1 MYKTKPY
8 AHQLKALELSQDAPY
23 FALTMEQ
30 GTGKSKVI
38 IDTCAHLY
46 GTGKINCCVV
56 IAPNGVHRNWVV
68 NEIPTHMPDYI
79 ELNQAIWVASPK
91 KREQELLEGLFK
103 VDGKLKVLVM
113 NIEALATERGRG
125 YLERILRSMQVL
137 LVIDESS
144 RIKTPTAVRTK
155 ALLKLG
161 KLASYR
167 RICTGTPVT
176 QSPFDIFSQYSFLDK
191 DILQTESYYVF
202 KATYAEMLSADN
214 GLMRHITQRTGG
226 KFTPQVVATDK
237 NGRPQ
242 YKNLDRLARL
252 VQPCTFRVLKKDCL
266 DLPDKVYQR
275 RYFDI
280 TSEQR
285 RVYNDVKENL
295 RIELADDNVMTM
307 SKLTAV
313 LRLQQITSGIIPTFE
328 GDTDFFENPMDNP
341 RTEAFL
347 ESIDEVDGKIIVWCR
362 FIREIRGLSA
372 VISEKW
378 GTDSVVTYFGE
389 TSQDN
394 RVAAVKRFQEDPS
407 CRFFIGQ
414 PHTAGIGLTLTAAT
428 TVVYYSNDFSLET
441 RLQSEDRAH
450 RIGQKSNVTYIDLEA
465 TDTVDR
471 RIVTALREKKD
482 VAEAITRDPKEEW
495 LV

>member
-1 MYKTKPY
+1 MFKTKPY
-8 AHQLKALELSQDAPY
+8 AHQLKALELSKDAGY

-38 IDTCAHLY
+38 IDTAAHLY
-46 GTGKINCCVV
+46 GTGKINCLVV

-68 NEIPTHMPDYI
+68 NELPAHMPDYI
-79 ELNQAIWVASPK
+79 ECNQAVWVASPK
-91 KREQELLEGLFK
+91 KKEQLALEDLFK
-103 VDGKLKVLVM
+103 VDGKLKVMVM

-144 RIKTPTAVRTK
+144 RIKTPSAVRTK

-161 KLASYR
+161 KLAAFR

-176 QSPFDIFSQYSFLDK
+176 QSPFDVFAQYSFLHK
-191 DILQTESYYVF
+191 DILQTESYCVF
-202 KATYAEMLSADN
+202 RASYAEMLPADN
-214 GLMRHITQRTGG
+214 GLMRHITKRTGG

-237 NGRPQ
+237 LGRPQ
-242 YKNLDRLARL
+242 YKNLERLSRL
-252 VQPCTFRVLKKDCL
+252 VAPYTFRVLKKDCL

-280 TSEQR
+280 TPEQR

-328 GDTDFFENPMDNP
+328 GDSDFFDNPLDNP
-341 RTEAFL
+341 RIQSFL
-347 ESIDEVDGKIIVWCR
+347 EALEEVDGKVIVWCR
-362 FIREIRGLSA
+362 FIREIQGVAA

-378 GTDSVVTYFGE
+378 GSYSVVTYFGE
-389 TSQDN
+389 TTQEN
-394 RVAAVKRFQEDPS
+394 RVAAVKRFQEDS
-407 CRFFIGQ
+407 TCRFFVGQ
-414 PHTAGIGLTLTAAT
+414 PHTAGVGLTLTAAT

-450 RIGQKSNVTYIDLEA
+450 RIGQKTNVTYIDLEA

-482 VAEAITRDPKEEW
+482 VAVAITRDPKEEW